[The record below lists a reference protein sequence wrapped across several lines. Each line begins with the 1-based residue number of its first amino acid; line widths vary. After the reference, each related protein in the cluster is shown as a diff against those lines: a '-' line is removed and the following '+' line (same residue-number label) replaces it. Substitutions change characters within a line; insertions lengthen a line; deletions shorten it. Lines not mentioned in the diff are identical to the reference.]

1 MYRVYTDSE
10 SIRRA
15 CTLEITM
22 MTSRIT
28 VGRMRIALV
37 VVVVE
42 ELARVARAAVV
53 LGDDLSL
60 KLKDTQIWCLF
71 TSAVYYF
78 IMPSKSANCVDPK

>member
-1 MYRVYTDSE
+1 
-10 SIRRA
+10 
-15 CTLEITM
+15 M

-42 ELARVARAAVV
+42 ELAGVARAAVV

-60 KLKDTQIWCLF
+60 KLKDTQIWC
-71 TSAVYYF
+71 
-78 IMPSKSANCVDPK
+78 